1 MAGQYI
7 STYARMQ
14 AKGVRQL
21 VASAVPGSEAWAQA
35 QQQAAALAAAQ
46 AEQQGLEMM
55 QAQGEADAWLPAQP
69 MTEAQGR
76 LRAQQQVAALG
87 QWPQRWRLCVS
98 DLSEAH
104 PHSAAKNCSTGRMPN
119 HPCSLSCA

>member
-1 MAGQYI
+1 MLTHRPHLPAAAPKTMAGQYI

-55 QAQGEADAWLPAQP
+55 QAQGEADVCLLAWPIQRP
-69 MTEAQGR
+69 GG
-76 LRAQQQVAALG
+76 RAQQQAVVLE
-87 QWPQRWRLCVS
+87 QWSQ
-98 DLSEAH
+98 
-104 PHSAAKNCSTGRMPN
+104 
-119 HPCSLSCA
+119 

>member
-1 MAGQYI
+1 MMGQHLTIKTLSCADTLAPPACSRPKTMAGQYI

-35 QQQAAALAAAQ
+35 QQQAAALAAAH

-55 QAQGEADAWLPAQP
+55 QAQGEGNVRVLP
-69 MTEAQGR
+69 GC
-76 LRAQQQVAALG
+76 LHG
-87 QWPQRWRLCVS
+87 
-98 DLSEAH
+98 
-104 PHSAAKNCSTGRMPN
+104 
-119 HPCSLSCA
+119 

>member
-46 AEQQGLEMM
+46 AQQQGLEMM
-55 QAQGEADAWLPAQP
+55 QAQGEAVAWLLH
-69 MTEAQGR
+69 GLCR
-76 LRAQQQVAALG
+76 GLGSRAQLHAAAL
-87 QWPQRWRLCVS
+87 
-98 DLSEAH
+98 
-104 PHSAAKNCSTGRMPN
+104 KK
-119 HPCSLSCA
+119 